1 MITWPAAPT
10 RSAAAQRKARARS
23 PARKSGMRRN
33 WSGDTNP
40 ARPSEAG
47 PKSLSAPRVPTTT
60 SAAAG
65 ARVGEREPALLAAEH
80 GPALVAGER
89 GGEAADREKHPAL
102 RGQRLADRACEG
114 RRQRLAAEDAA
125 RVRLDDRGPGRGR
138 RRRQRDAP
146 AVGAPPRLDA
156 G

>member
-60 SAAAG
+60 SAAAAAARWASPRARRAG

-102 RGQRLADRACEG
+102 RGQRLTDRACEG

-125 RVRLDDRGPGRGR
+125 RVRLDDRGPG
-138 RRRQRDAP
+138 
-146 AVGAPPRLDA
+146 
-156 G
+156 